1 MTDTPPDFDH
11 TIDYYAVLGVK
22 VTDSLDDIKKAH
34 VKLALENH
42 PDTKALGMSA
52 AYKDEAAAKFGK
64 ISEAWAVLSKPEV
77 RKSYDAA
84 RALSAMPKIGNYN
97 YTSTGV
103 STEIRTETFA
113 NQAANY
119 HANLKGGAGTWK
131 ETQSKYR
138 NEKFQNMPLDQKKAS
153 RVKSVH
159 TPGGV
164 GGGLLLL
171 GAVMFGGAFM
181 LYKSTVGRQP
191 AQRGY

>member
-1 MTDTPPDFDH
+1 MSDTSESGFDQN
-11 TIDYYAVLGVK
+11 IDYYAVLGVK

-42 PDTKALGMSA
+42 PDRKALGLSS
-52 AYKDEAAAKFGK
+52 AYKAEAAEKFGK
-64 ISEAWAVLSKPEV
+64 ISEAWAVLSRPDV

-84 RALSAMPKIGNYN
+84 RTLTAMPKIGNYN

-103 STEIRTETFA
+103 STEIPTA
-113 NQAANY
+113 AYAHQAANY
-119 HANLKGGAGTWK
+119 QAKMKGGAGTWK

-138 NEKFQNMPLDQKKAS
+138 TESFQNLTLDQKKAT

-164 GGGLLLL
+164 GLGLV
-171 GAVMFGGAFM
+171 VMGVVVFGGVFTMYNAAVNR
-181 LYKSTVGRQP
+181 KR
-191 AQRGY
+191 

>member
-1 MTDTPPDFDH
+1 MTDTFSDFDQ
-11 TIDYYAVLGVK
+11 TIDYYAALGVK

-34 VKLALENH
+34 VRLALENH

-52 AYKDEAAAKFGK
+52 AYKEEAAAKFGK
-64 ISEAWAVLSKPEV
+64 ISEAWAVLSKPDV

-84 RALSAMPKIGNYN
+84 RTLSATPKIGNYN

-103 STEIRTETFA
+103 STEIRTEAFA
-113 NQAANY
+113 SQASNY
-119 HANLKGGAGTWK
+119 QSKMKGGSGTWK

-138 NEKFQNMPLDQKKAS
+138 NEKFQKMSLDQRKAS

-159 TPGGV
+159 TPGGL

-181 LYKSTVGRQP
+181 MYKSTAGRQP